1 MTDPLDILR
10 RPLVPLD
17 PDPAFAARLRERIRR
32 ALTEGTVAAQGGTVS
47 VTRVLT
53 EAEGDVVY
61 LSLQVADTA
70 RARTFYSAVLG
81 WDFRSPEPGR
91 SAQAQGQSLP
101 IGVWDGSPSP
111 GIEVPGVFLVRRVTD
126 LAAAVETVRSL
137 GGTATDPRQD
147 RYGLMSDC
155 TDDQGNGF
163 TLLETQPDVP
173 RPETNGERDGDVA
186 YITIALDDEVRGSRF
201 YGELFG
207 WEFTPGRVPHGL
219 NVEGPRPMTG
229 MWGGATDR
237 QVTELM
243 FRVADVEAAVRRVR
257 DAGGI
262 ASDPERQPYG
272 IMANCTDDQGMRFS
286 LGQLD

>member
-1 MTDPLDILR
+1 
-10 RPLVPLD
+10 
-17 PDPAFAARLRERIRR
+17 
-32 ALTEGTVAAQGGTVS
+32 VS
-47 VTRVLT
+47 TTRVLT

-61 LSLQVADTA
+61 LSLQVPDTA
-70 RARTFYSAVLG
+70 RARTFYGAVLG
-81 WDFRSPEPGR
+81 WDFGPREPGR
-91 SAQAQGQSLP
+91 SAQVQGQSLP

-111 GIEVPGVFLVRRVTD
+111 GVRAPGVLLVRRVAD
-126 LAAAVETVRSL
+126 LATAVETVRSL

-147 RYGLMSDC
+147 QYGFMSDC

-163 TLLETQPDVP
+163 TLMEMSPDDP
-173 RPETNGERDGDVA
+173 RPETNGEAPGDVA
-186 YITIALDDEVRGSRF
+186 YVTIAVGDEVRGSRF

-207 WEFTPGRVPHGL
+207 WEFTPGSVPHGL

-229 MWGGATDR
+229 MWGGTGRPA
-237 QVTELM
+237 VELM

-272 IMANCTDDQGMRFS
+272 ITANCTDDQGMSFA
-286 LGQLD
+286 LGQLS